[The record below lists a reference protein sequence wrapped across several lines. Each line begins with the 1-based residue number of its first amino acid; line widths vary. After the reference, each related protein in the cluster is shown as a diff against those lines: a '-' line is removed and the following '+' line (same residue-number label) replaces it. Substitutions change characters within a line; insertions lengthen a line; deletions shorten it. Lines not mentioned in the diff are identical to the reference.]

1 MEIHQVRYFL
11 AVCEALNFTRAADRC
26 HVAQPSL
33 TRAIKKLEEEL
44 GGPLFRR
51 GRAGT
56 RLTDLGRMMKP
67 HLEQVMAASESA
79 RAEAES
85 FGALET
91 APVRLGVMCT
101 IGPGLLVS
109 FLDRLRRDIPAI
121 ELHLRDATGPQLIEA
136 MLDGELDVSFIGMP
150 GYPERLDAQ
159 ALYSE
164 RYAVSFPRGHR
175 FERMNAVPLKEM
187 DGEDYLL
194 RLNCELA
201 LQFEEFVGFSWPF
214 HNDIP
219 FQSERED
226 WIQCMIVAGLGC
238 AFMPE
243 TMPVLPGI
251 VRRLLIDPEIERTI
265 SLVTVAG
272 RRFSPAVKILV
283 ALARTH
289 SWKSITPA

>member
-1 MEIHQVRYFL
+1 MEMHQVRYFL

-51 GRAGT
+51 ERART
-56 RLTDLGRMMKP
+56 HMTDLGRLMKP
-67 HLEQVMAASESA
+67 HFERLLLASESA
-79 RAEAES
+79 RAEAEN
-85 FGALET
+85 FGTLET
-91 APVRLGVMCT
+91 APLRFGVMCT
-101 IGPGLLVS
+101 MGPGLIAS
-109 FLDRLRRDIPAI
+109 FLNRLRRDIPAI
-121 ELHLRDATGPQLIEA
+121 ELHLRDATGPQLIDA

-164 RYAVSFPRGHR
+164 RYMVSFPRGHR

-214 HNDIP
+214 RNDIP

-226 WIQCMIVAGLGC
+226 WIQCMIAAGLGC

-272 RRFSPAVKILV
+272 RRFSPAVKVLV

-289 SWKSITPA
+289 SWKSLTAA

>member
-26 HVAQPSL
+26 NVAQPSL

-51 GRAGT
+51 ERAGA
-56 RLTDLGRMMKP
+56 RLTDLGRVMKP
-67 HLEQVMAASESA
+67 HLAQVMAASESA

-85 FGALET
+85 FGALEV

-109 FLDRLRRDIPAI
+109 FLDRLRRDVPAI

-164 RYAVSFPRGHR
+164 RYMVSFPRGHR
-175 FERMNAVPLKEM
+175 FERMNAVPMKEM
-187 DGEDYLL
+187 DGEDYLR

-201 LQFEEFVGFSWPF
+201 QHFEEFVGFPRPYKVRV
-214 HNDIP
+214 NYE
-219 FQSERED
+219 SERED
-226 WIQCMIVAGLGC
+226 WIQCMIAAGLGC

-251 VRRLLIDPEIERTI
+251 GRRLLIDPEIERTI

-272 RRFSPAVKILV
+272 RRFSPAVKVLV

-289 SWKSITPA
+289 GWKSAVAG